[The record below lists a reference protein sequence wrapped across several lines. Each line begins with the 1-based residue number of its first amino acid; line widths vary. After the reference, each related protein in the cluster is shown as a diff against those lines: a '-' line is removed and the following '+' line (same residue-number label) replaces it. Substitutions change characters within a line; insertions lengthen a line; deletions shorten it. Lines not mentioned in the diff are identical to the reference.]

1 MQRLTDPR
9 HVAVAEDPEAPA
21 EEGLLDAVPLDDL
34 RGQEPDERLRRR
46 QPKEREPGPEF
57 IGPGSRCV
65 TLQTYLRRRRSNAY
79 APNTSLKASR
89 YACAFPDGPFS
100 VIPSGRSGW
109 L

>member
-1 MQRLTDPR
+1 MQRLPDPR
-9 HVAVAEDPEAPA
+9 HVAVAEDPEAAA
-21 EEGLLDAVPLDDL
+21 EERLLDAVPLDHL

-46 QPKEREPGPEF
+46 EPESARAWPRVHGT
-57 IGPGSRCV
+57 RLARL
-65 TLQTYLRRRRSNAY
+65 TLQTYRLQRY